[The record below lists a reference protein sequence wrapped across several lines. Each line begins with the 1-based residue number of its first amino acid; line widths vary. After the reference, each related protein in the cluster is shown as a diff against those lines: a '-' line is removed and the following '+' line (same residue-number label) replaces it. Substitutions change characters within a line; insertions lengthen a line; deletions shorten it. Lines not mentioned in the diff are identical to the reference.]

1 MAAVA
6 AENCHGLIVRSMRRM
21 MQQRFGS
28 DALVD
33 AIVRRGHRWASNFG
47 RCFGQYEGQC
57 VSECGRRLDG
67 VMDSAVDGRS
77 VECSM
82 QQLMHGRL
90 WN

>member
-47 RCFGQYEGQC
+47 RCCFGQYEGQC
-57 VSECGRRLDG
+57 LSRRLDG
-67 VMDSAVDGRS
+67 VMDSVTDGGS
-77 VECSM
+77 VEYSM
-82 QQLMHGRL
+82 QQLMHGGL